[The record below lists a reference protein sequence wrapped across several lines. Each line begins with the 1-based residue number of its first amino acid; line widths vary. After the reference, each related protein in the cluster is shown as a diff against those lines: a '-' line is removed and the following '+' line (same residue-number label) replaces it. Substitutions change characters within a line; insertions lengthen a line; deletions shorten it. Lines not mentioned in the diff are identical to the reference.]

1 MTPEEA
7 VQATKDAVVGLP
19 AGFMMAGYTYK
30 RGAERGFEGIDFYFA
45 GRAGPLGDVDAS
57 VVAAALVFFNPD
69 TVEEAWDRSR
79 PVMARPDA
87 VELFVECLAAW
98 ATKRLPVEV
107 DHTRLAELLGRVTTH
122 ASVAAAPLFAAW
134 RALPEPADPRALAL
148 QRLNV
153 LRELRGGL
161 HGAAVVAAGIEP
173 RDAVVLRTPF
183 MTGVF
188 GWPEPHPDV
197 SSCRAAWE
205 QAEAATDR
213 VVARAYAALDDSELS
228 ELVDLLAA
236 ADKGA
241 DRS

>member
-7 VQATKDAVVGLP
+7 VRATKDAVVGLP

-30 RGAERGFEGIDFYFA
+30 RAAESGFEGIDFYFA
-45 GRAGPLGDVDAS
+45 GRAGPLGDVDSA

-69 TVEEAWDRSR
+69 AVKEAWERSAK
-79 PVMARPDA
+79 VMARRDA
-87 VELFVECLAAW
+87 VALFTECLTAW
-98 ATKRLPVEV
+98 ATRRLPEVV
-107 DHTRLAELLGRVTTH
+107 DHTHLAELLGRVNSH
-122 ASVAAAPLFAAW
+122 ASVAAVPLFAAW
-134 RALPEPADPRALAL
+134 RAMPEPGEPRALAL
-148 QRLNV
+148 HRLNV

-197 SSCRAAWE
+197 SSCQASWE
-205 QAEAATDR
+205 QAEAATER
-213 VVARAYAALDDSELS
+213 AVARAYAVLDEGELS
-228 ELVDLLAA
+228 ELVDLLTA
-236 ADKGA
+236 ADKGT